1 MKRRS
6 GEAQAAQHRK
16 AGPMSHRL
24 QPRGGAKNDQ
34 PELLAEV
41 VEPVVHMSKIERAG
55 DWGSYD
61 NVLDG
66 KRLVDGEL
74 IIVRWPDGHLDQIAV
89 TVTDER
95 GTVSDHGKEYGTV
108 SHVARYIT
116 SYRGIKISVPL
127 YGLEAQRV
135 INK

>member
-34 PELLAEV
+34 PELLADV
-41 VEPVVHMSKIERAG
+41 AEPVVYMSKIEKKG

-61 NVLDG
+61 DTLDG
-66 KRLVDGEL
+66 ARLVDGEL
-74 IIVRWPDGHLDQIAV
+74 LIVRWPDGHLEQI
-89 TVTDER
+89 TVNVRAEV
-95 GTVSDHGKEYGTV
+95 GSVSDHGKMYDTH
-108 SHVARYIT
+108 SHV
-116 SYRGIKISVPL
+116 SYHVTQLRGVKIELPL

-135 INK
+135 A